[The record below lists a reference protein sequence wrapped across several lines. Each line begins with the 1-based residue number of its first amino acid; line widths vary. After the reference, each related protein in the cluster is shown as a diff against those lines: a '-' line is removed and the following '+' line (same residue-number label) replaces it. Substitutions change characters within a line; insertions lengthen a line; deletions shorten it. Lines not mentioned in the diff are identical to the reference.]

1 MSDISRYGLHGLRA
15 GGASAAANHGV
26 PDRLFKRHGRWRSE
40 NAKDGYVRDELN
52 ERLKV
57 SQVWDYNEI
66 KYSENVVSVNSRSLC
81 LAVDPYAPR
90 QYVVR
95 CFYRM
100 RFRVFKRNVINCV

>member
-1 MSDISRYGLHGLRA
+1 MKDLRF
-15 GGASAAANHGV
+15 
-26 PDRLFKRHGRWRSE
+26 PK
-40 NAKDGYVRDELN
+40 
-52 ERLKV
+52 
-57 SQVWDYNEI
+57 VWDYNEI
-66 KYSENVVSVNSRSLC
+66 KYSENIVSINSRSLC